1 MAYKQQKSISHSSG
15 DWKSKIRG
23 AALWVLM
30 RTLYQVADSCFL
42 VVFSHGG
49 ERVREL
55 SRVSYKGTNFICCT
69 NFYYSGS
76 KGPYSKGY
84 GLPSGHVVL

>member
-49 ERVREL
+49 ERENSPGSLIRALISFAALIFITLAAKVRIAKAM
-55 SRVSYKGTNFICCT
+55 VF
-69 NFYYSGS
+69 
-76 KGPYSKGY
+76 P
-84 GLPSGHVVL
+84 VAM